1 MIHVIG
7 DFIQSVGVLIAAIIL
22 WMWPEYTIIDPLC
35 TFLFSILVIF
45 TTFPIAR
52 DCMNVFTN
60 STPHG
65 IKKIDVLNQLR
76 GIDEVVEVRSLKIIS
91 LKLGSNILMSG
102 IIEVDLKN

>member
-7 DFIQSVGVLIAAIIL
+7 DFIQSVGVLIAALIL
-22 WMWPEYTIIDPLC
+22 WWYPKYTVIDPLC

-60 STPHG
+60 STPRE
-65 IKKIDVLNQLR
+65 ISKVEVLNQLR
-76 GIDEVVEVRSLKIIS
+76 GIDEVVEV
-91 LKLGSNILMSG
+91 
-102 IIEVDLKN
+102 